1 MKHFVIYFYMI
12 QQSLD
17 NVLVLEDDATF
28 MQSDWTSKDSDWQ
41 NIIRDLPPSY
51 DLVLLSAFGNMR
63 KRGKKITN
71 HLYLAQQSRVASMYL
86 ISQKGARNMLR
97 SLPMV
102 SVIDFQMNC
111 KLWYHYFIF
120 LFLQLLRLSHRFV

>member
-17 NVLVLEDDATF
+17 NVLVLEDDAEF
-28 MQSDWTSKDSDWQ
+28 MQSDWTSKDSVWQ
-41 NIIRDLPPSY
+41 KIIRDLPPSY

-63 KRGKKITN
+63 KRGKKITD
-71 HLYLAQQSRVASMYL
+71 HLYIAQQSRVASMYL

-102 SVIDFQMNC
+102 RYIST
-111 KLWYHYFIF
+111 
-120 LFLQLLRLSHRFV
+120 LFP